1 MPYIET
7 YVEPEIL
14 FLYEG
19 VPICVA
25 YDEGQANDP
34 HQYLYT
40 IGLDSQENSVMFD
53 VRNLSQFGGDPHKP
67 IPGYA
72 RGRGYHG
79 DVIREAISHGELDDL
94 WEEAGLIPGL
104 GAWPIDMDDLDA
116 NQALM
121 LARSYSN
128 YIQDDV
134 KKNSH
139 FGIWMPATIN
149 DYYRTGFEQ
158 ELRDA
163 KEERYQVSADIFAY
177 KVSLLGKGIDEAAE
191 DVSDVIAQIDKAKS
205 LLKDDE
211 EDAG

>member
-34 HQYLYT
+34 YQYLYT
-40 IGLDSQENSVMFD
+40 IGLDSQENNVQFD
-53 VRNLSQFGGDPHKP
+53 VRTLDQFGSDPHKP

-72 RGRGYHG
+72 RGRGYHA
-79 DVIREAISHGELDDL
+79 DVIREAISHGELDGL

-104 GAWPIDMDDLDA
+104 GAWPIDMDDLNA

-121 LARSYSN
+121 LMRSYSD
-128 YIQDDV
+128 YIQIANEEN
-134 KKNSH
+134 KYQS
-139 FGIWMPATIN
+139 GWMPVSIGE
-149 DYYRTGFEQ
+149 YYGAEFEQ
-158 ELRDA
+158 ELREA
-163 KEERYQVSADIFAY
+163 KDIRDDLAIGVFASQLEEL
-177 KVSLLGKGIDEAAE
+177 KEGK
-191 DVSDVIAQIDKAKS
+191 
-205 LLKDDE
+205 
-211 EDAG
+211 